1 MPKTPVKQHIKA
13 YQERM
18 SSEKKPVVPKLDKEP
33 AVQLSGQ
40 KRVYSKAVAEPTPSP
55 VKRAKKMSDFFKAI

>member
-1 MPKTPVKQHIKA
+1 
-13 YQERM
+13 M